1 MKYISI
7 ELLHGEYFHCRL
19 QESFQTAKLAYRQFK
34 LRVRKTLSSSHMGPE
49 TLEDATVDYI
59 VRNLDLYDVQAS
71 VNVRLITHLLIINC
85 ASFPSCLV
93 DSFIAGSTRQKVSF
107 ILDKEQDKNKTK
119 KLLLNNLLQNNNK
132 EEKLSMLKTSMKARP
147 WLAWFHEAWRAQG

>member
-1 MKYISI
+1 MFLFRHVSCNSWFHPKCLQSHEGAGRELDILLKDLGDWTQDKLGWESNVLATEPQVMKYISI

-85 ASFPSCLV
+85 ASFPRCYLFY
-93 DSFIAGSTRQKVSF
+93 DGS
-107 ILDKEQDKNKTK
+107 
-119 KLLLNNLLQNNNK
+119 
-132 EEKLSMLKTSMKARP
+132 
-147 WLAWFHEAWRAQG
+147 